1 MNKKSQHRL
10 KIYRWKGTN
19 PVGRRVTGKYLAFR
33 ESDVRQRLKQQK
45 IRITQLTSH
54 KLSWLQ
60 RQLETVKPKEITLLT
75 RQLATILDTGIPLV
89 QALKLVN
96 DNSKKSGMLALL
108 LTITSQV
115 EAGLPLSQALKATHQ
130 FDSLYIDLVATGEAT
145 GQLNQVFSRIAEHRE
160 KSEHLKAK
168 VIKAM
173 IYPSIVL
180 LTALAVSWV
189 MLTIVIPEFDSMF
202 QSFGAELPWFTQ
214 QVLSLSY
221 FAREQG
227 GTIAISMVSSLLLC
241 KWAQARSSRC
251 RIYLSRIS
259 LRLPLIGPIISKAA
273 IAKFS
278 RTMATSFSA
287 GIPILSCLKSAAK
300 TTNQLY
306 YQVALERVLKDTAA
320 GMPFYLA
327 MRDSD
332 TFPEMPLQMLMIGE
346 EAGKL
351 DEMLI
356 KIATIYEKE
365 IDDTVDN
372 LGKIIE
378 PAIIIFLSIV
388 VGSLVIAIYLPIFN
402 LMNVIG

>member
-1 MNKKSQHRL
+1 M
-10 KIYRWKGTN
+10 
-19 PVGRRVTGKYLAFR
+19 
-33 ESDVRQRLKQQK
+33 
-45 IRITQLTSH
+45 
-54 KLSWLQ
+54 
-60 RQLETVKPKEITLLT
+60 
-75 RQLATILDTGIPLV
+75 
-89 QALKLVN
+89 
-96 DNSKKSGMLALL
+96 
-108 LTITSQV
+108 
-115 EAGLPLSQALKATHQ
+115 
-130 FDSLYIDLVATGEAT
+130 
-145 GQLNQVFSRIAEHRE
+145 
-160 KSEHLKAK
+160 
-168 VIKAM
+168 
-173 IYPSIVL
+173 
-180 LTALAVSWV
+180 
-189 MLTIVIPEFDSMF
+189 
-202 QSFGAELPWFTQ
+202 
-214 QVLSLSY
+214 
-221 FAREQG
+221 
-227 GTIAISMVSSLLLC
+227 
-241 KWAQARSSRC
+241 
-251 RIYLSRIS
+251 SRIS

-273 IAKFS
+273 IAKFT

-306 YQVALERVLKDTAA
+306 YQAALERVLKDTAA